1 MRIRHGSLCN
11 VRSASFSQKPARF
24 ARWWSGGP
32 ANDRERQVM
41 FPREFTKVQKQ
52 SRIGSKSLV
61 LGPSWAQL
69 QAWNTLIPVEGT
81 GSFQVLPTVGSKI
94 IYGSS
99 QTGRQINFRFPAQ
112 QLACLP
118 DVRRALLWII

>member
-1 MRIRHGSLCN
+1 MRIRHSSLCN

-61 LGPSWAQL
+61 LGPWSLVLGPSSAQL

-112 QLACLP
+112 Q
-118 DVRRALLWII
+118 